1 MSTTH
6 DAGRPGI
13 TVQSQPPATAPMIDA
28 SEALARLGVAQYEA
42 MAGNGRRVAGLVEAQ
57 RIIRELAGIP
67 ELRA

>member
-1 MSTTH
+1 M
-6 DAGRPGI
+6 DCA
-13 TVQSQPPATAPMIDA
+13 TVAEVAVQIDA
-28 SEALARLGVAQYEA
+28 REALVRLGLAQYES

>member
-1 MSTTH
+1 M
-6 DAGRPGI
+6 
-13 TVQSQPPATAPMIDA
+13 QIDA
-28 SEALARLGVAQYEA
+28 REALVRLGLAQYES